1 MTSAKAVL
9 GAIAGRF
16 LFRISTV
23 ARVEHLGRFVRL
35 EAAGTSLRGAPWRTG
50 DKVQVFRPGVGMRT
64 YTPLEVIVP
73 RDKFR
78 SRLITAF
85 ADYACEEFARIARE
99 EEGV

>member
-1 MTSAKAVL
+1 METPDGL
-9 GAIAGRF
+9 GARAAVAAGGLGFAIASERAIRRDVAEGR
-16 LFRISTV
+16 LAAI
-23 ARVEHLGRFVRL
+23 RL
-35 EAAGTSLRGAPWRTG
+35 EPRI
-50 DKVQVFRPGVGMRT
+50 

-99 EEGV
+99 EEGA